1 LSSLWLNFA
10 AWESREEETNK
21 TTVKKE
27 KKKKKKKKKSSAI
40 NYASLIMCL

>member
-27 KKKKKKKKKSSAI
+27 KKKKKKKKSSAI